1 MPVYVRF
8 AATAKT
14 LARCISMASPDLWP
28 RWGRAV
34 GIWAQRSQEA
44 RDRETDPRQSR
55 CGMSWHVVEHWEN
68 IAGGFF
74 ALVQYSFM
82 EA

>member
-1 MPVYVRF
+1 
-8 AATAKT
+8 
-14 LARCISMASPDLWP
+14 MASPDLWP

-34 GIWAQRSQEA
+34 GIWAKRSQEA

-68 IAGGFF
+68 IAGGIFCACAIF
-74 ALVQYSFM
+74 INGGMNNRLYIIIYNQYNLII
-82 EA
+82 